1 MSNSIALA
9 QCLIS
14 VGILAFLWCGPVA
27 RLRRDNFRSKIRRIR
42 DDLFDFM
49 YKNGYD
55 FKNPAYQ
62 ATRQMLNG
70 LIRTSNYL
78 SVFTFMHALIIV
90 VSGKRRNPLSA
101 IHAIEK
107 LPPGD
112 LKEKMNQATQ
122 QAMKEMLRFI
132 FTQKISGLLT
142 IALLKTFYCLYVICT
157 WRKKNGSHVEKDG
170 FVERPANHLLDD
182 AYVLGSPTPPSG
194 AGVLL
199 VG

>member
-1 MSNSIALA
+1 MSHSIALA

-14 VGILAFLWCGPVA
+14 LGILAFLWCGPVA
-27 RLRRDNFRSKIRRIR
+27 RLRRDNFRSNIRRIR
-42 DDLFDFM
+42 DDLFDFIW
-49 YKNGYD
+49 KNEYD

-78 SVFTFMHALIIV
+78 SVFTFMHALILIV
-90 VSGKRRNPLSA
+90 NGKRRNPPSA
-101 IHAIEK
+101 ISEIEK

-112 LKEKMNQATQ
+112 LKEKINQATQ
-122 QAMKEMLRFI
+122 QAMKEMLNFI
-132 FTQKISGLLT
+132 FIQKISGLLT
-142 IALLKTFYCLYVICT
+142 IVLLKTLYRLYIIFT

-170 FVERPANHLLDD
+170 FVERPAHHLLDD
-182 AYVLGSPTPPSG
+182 AYVWGSPTPPSG
-194 AGVLL
+194 AGVLF